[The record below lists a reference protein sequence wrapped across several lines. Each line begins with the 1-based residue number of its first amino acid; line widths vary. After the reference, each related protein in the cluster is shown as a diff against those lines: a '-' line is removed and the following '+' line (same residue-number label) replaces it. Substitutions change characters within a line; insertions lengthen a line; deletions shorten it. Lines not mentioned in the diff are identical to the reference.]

1 MTSGLAIT
9 SFMPSVISSTI
20 FSTRRANSGADAL
33 VTSNPIVGAMN
44 MDIAGGQIVNAV
56 KGVSNI
62 AKGSANSLAEG
73 ITSAEESIR
82 ALSQGDKV
90 VGGIAKVLNFT
101 ADHVNPIICATSGV
115 KVLTSDNKKDEA
127 IKEGTALGVM
137 FASEALAK
145 NALGLAKTSKY
156 NPKTMIE
163 TKEGLYDIA
172 NGEKKL
178 IAEAGKYQ
186 IVDNSK
192 LVINR
197 DGLFNENPF
206 IQKQTAAFNDYCK
219 THEICNKSLKFLPGL
234 MKGLAFA
241 GASIL
246 GYKLGQTIA
255 NQVVGE
261 SDKNTSV

>member
-90 VGGIAKVLNFT
+90 VGGG
-101 ADHVNPIICATSGV
+101 II
-115 KVLTSDNKKDEA
+115 D
-127 IKEGTALGVM
+127 
-137 FASEALAK
+137 
-145 NALGLAKTSKY
+145 
-156 NPKTMIE
+156 
-163 TKEGLYDIA
+163 
-172 NGEKKL
+172 
-178 IAEAGKYQ
+178 
-186 IVDNSK
+186 
-192 LVINR
+192 
-197 DGLFNENPF
+197 
-206 IQKQTAAFNDYCK
+206 
-219 THEICNKSLKFLPGL
+219 KSL
-234 MKGLAFA
+234 
-241 GASIL
+241 
-246 GYKLGQTIA
+246 
-255 NQVVGE
+255 
-261 SDKNTSV
+261 

>member
-20 FSTRRANSGADAL
+20 FSTRRANSGADAI
-33 VTSNPIVGAMN
+33 VTSNPLVGAMN

-101 ADHVNPIICATSGV
+101 ADHINPIICATSGV
-115 KVLTSDNKKDEA
+115 KVLTSENKKDEA

-137 FASEALAK
+137 FASESLAK

-163 TKEGLYDIA
+163 TKEGLFNVA

-186 IVDNSK
+186 ILDNK

-246 GYKLGQTIA
+246 GYKFGQAIA

-261 SDKNTSV
+261 SGQQKTV